1 MYSLFV
7 PTSGLVSTVDTA
19 GDLELSFN
27 NAKQRKYDLNHTSMI
42 LTSTSVSFVAFLEA
56 GGCSQHL

>member
-27 NAKQRKYDLNHTSMI
+27 NAKQRKYDLI
-42 LTSTSVSFVAFLEA
+42 LA
-56 GGCSQHL
+56 